1 MLKGRADKKTGAIE
15 KGNNRKTRPPY
26 PYHNLTLVRPPDVF
40 VPKDTEV
47 EHEIMLVI
55 ISIFVIAIIYL
66 IAYIIYKKV
75 MARRAEQIKPTEYAT

>member
-1 MLKGRADKKTGAIE
+1 M
-15 KGNNRKTRPPY
+15 
-26 PYHNLTLVRPPDVF
+26 F

-66 IAYIIYKKV
+66 VAYIIYKKV
-75 MARRAEQIKPTEYAT
+75 MARRADQIKPSDTSAGYAA